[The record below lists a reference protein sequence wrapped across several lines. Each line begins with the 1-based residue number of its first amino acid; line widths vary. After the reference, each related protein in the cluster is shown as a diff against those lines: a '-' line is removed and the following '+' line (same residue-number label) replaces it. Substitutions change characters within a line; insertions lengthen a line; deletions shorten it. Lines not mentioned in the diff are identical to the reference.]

1 MPSYGYRQ
9 NYSDL
14 FFTPTY
20 NQPVAPIDLKELAT
34 SYDALQQRH
43 DTAVT
48 TLSAYKTALSELDLN
63 PAESEFINNL
73 ATGLDRTLVDNANY
87 NNLGFGLN
95 ALIKQYGDI
104 MSNQGLRGRLD
115 AQKNYKAYLSNLEA
129 NKTLDEDTKA
139 YYREKNQ
146 YYYNPEFD
154 NQGREI
160 KGKEWQPIERETD
173 TVDTAQLMIRAM
185 QMAAKDSGESDTVY
199 FKDANGQWTTNID
212 ASADGMPYYKTHGTY
227 EKLTKEKLKAAY
239 ETVIA
244 NTPGAM
250 ASLEQDY
257 KVQNWK
263 YDKNGDIGVGPTT
276 DEKGVKLNFKQY
288 LDKRFDGFYQSATYT
303 KYTNTFTPLTGLSL
317 EAKLAQQAAKANGNG
332 DFANMIANMTN
343 VTPGSYYVK
352 REQALQG
359 AYGQRSASLE
369 RLSSFAENNGLKFDL
384 SDVDGSFNK
393 ISNAYKANGKAIPD
407 DLYDAYTKY
416 KESVNKI
423 SQIFPVGLSD
433 DYNQRLDFVSSLAVG
448 ADLSN
453 LKAADGSQNKFVQEY
468 VGFINRLYRNSDEYV
483 IPGMST
489 NSINS
494 FIKDHPN
501 YQSEYGLV
509 LKHNAGYATLV
520 LPKNQAQNL
529 YKISE
534 ELGKYSKYVNASVPT
549 NVGSSITG
557 YTQYSNRDSLAG
569 IREFYESVNKPIAG
583 ISEEQTLIPTNNI
596 SIGDIAETWA
606 INAVNSGKFSDID
619 KARESIQKT
628 LWGSL
633 TSGINNSYGARVNL
647 GYGVDNNPMN
657 YATTGDQREAM
668 LRLMQLAITS
678 DKGNV
683 GINVDQNTFNTTGTI
698 TFSDKMLKDE
708 HFKSL
713 MKAAGIDE
721 KATSVRF
728 IADNLFN
735 NQVKNQMLKDPNYG
749 SKLQFFEDK
758 SAGVR
763 EFTSP
768 IGTTIQTDGENYLYD
783 DGYGQYTVSEQQA
796 VNAYTANQ
804 MFHDLVKLYGNILVS
819 SNSKQLPQQYA
830 IGFANTVLD
839 ITKRLSPQDSS
850 ATSYNEL
857 SSVGKIQYQK
867 IANALDAEVD
877 KYYLINE

>member
-20 NQPVAPIDLKELAT
+20 NQPVAPIDLEQLAT
-34 SYDALQQRH
+34 SYDTLQKRH

-48 TLSAYKTALSELDLN
+48 TLSAYKTALAELDLN
-63 PAESEFINNL
+63 PAESEYVNNL
-73 ATGLDRTLVDNANY
+73 AAGLDKSLTDNANY

-95 ALIKQYGDI
+95 ALIKQYGDV

-139 YYREKNQ
+139 YYREHNK
-146 YYYNPEFD
+146 YYYNPQFD
-154 NQGREI
+154 EQGREI
-160 KGKEWQPIERETD
+160 KGTEWQPIERETD
-173 TVDTAQLMIRAM
+173 TVNTAALMIQAM
-185 QMAAKDSGESDTVY
+185 QMAAKDSGGGDTVY

-317 EAKLAQQAAKANGNG
+317 EAKLAQQAAKANAAGGDG

-343 VTPGSYYVK
+343 VTPGGYYVK
-352 REQALQG
+352 RDQALQG
-359 AYGQRSASLE
+359 AIGQRSASLE
-369 RLSSFAENNGLKFDL
+369 RLNSFAKAAGFDF
-384 SDVDGSFNK
+384 DVSKADDSFNR
-393 ISNAYKANGKAIPD
+393 ISKYYKDNKQAIPD
-407 DLYDAYTKY
+407 ELYDAYQTY
-416 KESVNKI
+416 TNSVNKI
-423 SQIFPVGLSD
+423 SQIIPEGIGD
-433 DYNQRLDFVSSLAVG
+433 DYTQRLEFVSSLNIG
-448 ADLSN
+448 ADLSTLKDANGN
-453 LKAADGSQNKFVQEY
+453 LNKYVQQYSNYINKAYG
-468 VGFINRLYRNSDEYV
+468 NSDEFV
-483 IPGMST
+483 IPSMHVKEIRKFTSE
-489 NSINS
+489 
-494 FIKDHPN
+494 HPD
-501 YQSEYGLV
+501 YEKEYGLKV
-509 LKHNAGYATLV
+509 KYNRGVMSLV
-520 LPKNQAQNL
+520 LPKEQAQNL
-529 YKISE
+529 YKISNALKDYMGNPIVTPYGIDPN
-534 ELGKYSKYVNASVPT
+534 LGVLQAVKNMYDNANRPIT
-549 NVGSSITG
+549 N
-557 YTQYSNRDSLAG
+557 
-569 IREFYESVNKPIAG
+569 
-583 ISEEQTLIPTNNI
+583 ISEQQTLIPTNNV

-633 TSGINNSYGARVNL
+633 TSGINNSYGARINL
-647 GYGVDNNPMN
+647 GYGADNNPMN

-668 LRLMQLAITS
+668 LRLLQLAITS

-758 SAGVR
+758 AAGVR

-877 KYYLINE
+877 KYYLTNE